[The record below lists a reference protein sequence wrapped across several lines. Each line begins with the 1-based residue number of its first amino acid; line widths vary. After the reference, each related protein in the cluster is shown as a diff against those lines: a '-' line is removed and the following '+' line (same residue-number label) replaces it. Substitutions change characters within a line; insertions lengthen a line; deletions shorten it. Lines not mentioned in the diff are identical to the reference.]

1 MNPPLSIPSGKNM
14 RFAFAMVTSLF
25 FLWGTAYGLLDV
37 LNKHFQENLDITKS
51 RSALLQTAYF
61 GAYFLMALPAGE
73 FMQRFGYKRGIIL
86 GLSLFAAGAFL
97 FYPATGAGSYPFFL
111 VALFILACGL
121 ACLETAANPYITVLG
136 SFERAS
142 FRLNLAQSFNGVGS
156 FIGPLIGG
164 ALFFSGDEDKNAVFV
179 QLVYVALG
187 VLVTMV
193 ALIFLRTPLPDIRGE
208 EAPVKENSTSNSGV
222 WQFAGF
228 RFAVIAQFFYVA
240 AQVGIAAFFINYCED
255 LSIGITPERA
265 AYFLSVSM
273 IAFTAGRFLGA
284 ALMTRITPATLLMV
298 YGIVNII
305 LVLIVV
311 FHASIISVYLLMAV
325 FFFESIMFPT
335 IFSLGVQSAGKQAHK
350 ASSFL
355 VMAIVGGAVVP
366 YFMGWVSDAYS
377 TATAYLIPFIC
388 FCVVALFGFQQ
399 RKASAT

>member
-1 MNPPLSIPSGKNM
+1 M
-14 RFAFAMVTSLF
+14 RFAFVMVTSLF
-25 FLWGTAYGLLDV
+25 FLWGMAYGLLDV
-37 LNKHFQENLDITKS
+37 LNKHFQEHLDITKS

-61 GAYFLMALPAGE
+61 GAYFLMALPAGI

-97 FYPATGAGSYPFFL
+97 FYPATGAGSYSFFL

-136 SFERAS
+136 SPERAS

-164 ALFFSGDEDKNAVFV
+164 ALFFSGDNDKNASFV

-187 VLVTMV
+187 VLVTIV
-193 ALIFLRTPLPDIRGE
+193 ALIFLRTPLPEIRGE
-208 EAPVKENSTSNSGV
+208 DMPVKEKNTSDSGV
-222 WQFAGF
+222 WQYAGF

-255 LSIGITPERA
+255 LGIGITPERA

-298 YGIVNII
+298 YGIVNIV

-311 FHASIISVYLLMAV
+311 FHASLFSVYLLMGI

-335 IFSLGVQSAGKQAHK
+335 IFSLGVQSAGKHAHK

-355 VMAIVGGAVVP
+355 VMAIVGGAIVP
-366 YFMGWVSDAYS
+366 YFMGWLSDAYS
-377 TATAYLIPFIC
+377 TATAYLIPLLC

-399 RKASAT
+399 RKASAM